1 MKSTLDLNS
10 SDLTETQD
18 EFSRGVYLSLTLH
31 LGIIL
36 FFVIKG
42 FVFRDEVIDYS
53 QAIRVDIVGLP
64 EKIKKTPPKQ
74 LMPSKDIVSEADLP
88 KEVVKETVTQSSEPA
103 PRPIVTPLP
112 PKVDKDFL
120 NLAQLKKN
128 ETKQKEAFQKLKTMT
143 AIERIQKEV
152 EKEKKEKKEAK
163 NQGKSSGVAGP
174 TKNAPIK
181 GNILAPGTELIGID
195 KIQHENYAAELD
207 RHVKQFWSLPEWL
220 NRKGYKGQLIVRID
234 ERGQIISR
242 EILKNSGNQQFD
254 ESIIATIDQSNPLPA
269 PPEKL
274 SAKVRSEGILIGF
287 GDSEK

>member
-10 SDLTETQD
+10 PQMTETQD
-18 EFSRGVYLSLTLH
+18 EFSRGVILSLTLH

-42 FVFRDEVIDYS
+42 FIFKDEVIDYS

-64 EKIKKTPPKQ
+64 EKIKQAPIKSLTPPKEI
-74 LMPSKDIVSEADLP
+74 PSVVDLP
-88 KEVVKETVTQSSEPA
+88 KEVVPL
-103 PRPIVTPLP
+103 PLPLP
-112 PKVDKDFL
+112 PKVDKDSL
-120 NLAQLKKN
+120 NLDQLKKN
-128 ETKQKEAFQKLKTMT
+128 EAKQKEAFQKLKTMT

-152 EKEKKEKKEAK
+152 EKEKKETKDSKKSTEAGAPAK
-163 NQGKSSGVAGP
+163 NVL
-174 TKNAPIK
+174 IK
-181 GNILAPGTELIGID
+181 GNILAPGSELFGID

-234 ERGQIISR
+234 ERGQIVTR
-242 EILKNSGNQQFD
+242 ELLKSSGNQQFD

>member
-1 MKSTLDLNS
+1 MKTTLDLEAS
-10 SDLTETQD
+10 QLTEVPD
-18 EFSRGVYLSLTLH
+18 EFSRGVIVSLTLH

-42 FVFRDEVIDYS
+42 FLFREEVIDYS

-64 EKIKKTPPKQ
+64 EKVKQEKIKKISPQ
-74 LMPSKDIVSEADLP
+74 EAVQESPQVNLEVAP
-88 KEVVKETVTQSSEPA
+88 KEEVMEPTEKSL
-103 PRPIVTPLP
+103 RPTVTPLP
-112 PKVDKDFL
+112 VKIDKDFL

-128 ETKQKEAFQKLKTMT
+128 QAKQKEAFQKLKTMT

-152 EKEKKEKKEAK
+152 ERDKKESNDSKKASTVGVPAK
-163 NQGKSSGVAGP
+163 NV
-174 TKNAPIK
+174 PIK
-181 GNILAPGTELIGID
+181 GNILAPGSELVGID
-195 KIQHENYAAELD
+195 KLQHESYASELD

-220 NRKGYKGQLIVRID
+220 NRKGYKAQLVVHID

-242 EILKNSGNQQFD
+242 ELLNPSGNPQFD
-254 ESIIATIDQSNPLPA
+254 ESIIATIDQSNPLPP

-287 GDSEK
+287 GDWEK